1 MTSKCSYFMFKD
13 CPKDACIK
21 TYKKDKMNSNAKIL
35 FFNLFICSLIA
46 IYIYPY
52 TLHTHCNIYIYP
64 YICIH
69 PLIAI
74 CIYPYTLRK
83 NQVQHIHTIYS
94 SIQIKKIN
102 YNISIQSIH
111 TFINTPLLLPHIH
124 TKQI

>member
-21 TYKKDKMNSNAKIL
+21 TYKKDKMNSNAKNL

-52 TLHTHCNIYIYP
+52 TLHTHCNL

-69 PLIAI
+69 MHSSTNCNMHLSIH
-74 CIYPYTLRK
+74 TLRK